1 MLLCERGGHAAGV
14 EAQAQGLRYVLVPRE
29 LSREEWEK
37 EYCVESAGAGE
48 REKK

>member
-1 MLLCERGGHAAGV
+1 MQDFQGV
-14 EAQAQGLRYVLVPRE
+14 AILPRP

-37 EYCVESAGAGE
+37 EYCVECAGAGE